1 MTSGDAQPIVV
12 VGGGA
17 SGLAFISEFVK
28 HSSSPVVLCEPG
40 GMPDMMRSR
49 RFFDVVTE
57 QFTWPNLKAVLVEG
71 QPAVPYLQARAVG
84 GGSSINGMLNVSW
97 MDGAIS
103 QTEIPQKGMGQV
115 SRALLSLGGRVAPL
129 SWSGDQRLNNVVHV
143 HSLIESGRVTLVN
156 TAVDSLVTD
165 GSGVLGV
172 VVAGQ
177 KIEAR
182 HVVLASG
189 VLQSVKILSQCDLSH
204 LMTGLGQNISDHVGV
219 TFTVSLAEQADADVF
234 DASVVVP
241 LSLDIDGVTYRAV
254 VIGYERSGHGDART
268 GLLSVCLLST
278 ESKGWIEISA
288 SGLTP
293 HLNMLSTSGEKMAM
307 REAVRQLLRIVQS
320 RAIREISSE
329 VFIDAHG
336 SQVEK
341 LANCDD
347 EQLDQWIVTHL
358 SPVSHIS
365 GGCADPSVKA
375 VKGLSVIDASSL
387 EHVPDVLPNR
397 IVAERARKV
406 GMELGELFA

>member
-12 VGGGA
+12 VGGGT
-17 SGLAFISEFVK
+17 SGLEFISEFVK

-40 GMPDMMRSR
+40 GIPDMVRSR

-57 QFTWPNLKAVLVEG
+57 EFTWPNVKAVLVEG
-71 QPAVPYLQARAVG
+71 QPGVPYLQARAFG

-97 MDGAIS
+97 TEGVIS
-103 QTEIPQKGMGQV
+103 QTEIPQKGIGPV
-115 SRALLSLGGRVAPL
+115 SRALLLLGGHVAPL
-129 SWSGDQRLNNVVHV
+129 SWSRDERINNVVHV
-143 HSLIESGRVTLVN
+143 QSLIESGRVTLVN
-156 TAVDSLVTD
+156 AAVDSLVTD
-165 GSGVLGV
+165 GFGVLGV
-172 VVAGQ
+172 VVGGQ
-177 KIEAR
+177 KIDAR

-189 VLQSVKILSQCDLSH
+189 VLQSVKLLSQSDCSH
-204 LMTGLGQNISDHVGV
+204 LITGLGHNISDHAGV
-219 TFTVSLAEQADADVF
+219 TFTVSLTEQADADVF

-241 LSLDIDGVTYRAV
+241 LSLEVDGVAYRAV
-254 VIGYERSGHGDART
+254 VIGYERSGHDDART
-268 GLLSVCLLST
+268 GLLSACLLST
-278 ESKGWIEISA
+278 KSKGWIEIPD
-288 SGLTP
+288 SGVTP
-293 HLNMLSTSGEKMAM
+293 HLNLLSISGEKRAM
-307 REAVRQLLRIVQS
+307 REAVRQLLHIAQS

-347 EQLDQWIVTHL
+347 EQLDQWIVAHL
-358 SPVSHIS
+358 SPVSHLS

-375 VKGLSVIDASSL
+375 VKGLSVIDASTL

-406 GMELGELFA
+406 GLELGELFA